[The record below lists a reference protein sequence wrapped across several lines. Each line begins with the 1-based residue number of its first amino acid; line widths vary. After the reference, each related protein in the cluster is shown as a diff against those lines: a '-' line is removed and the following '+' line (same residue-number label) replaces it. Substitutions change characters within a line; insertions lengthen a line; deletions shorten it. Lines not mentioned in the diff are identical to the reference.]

1 MKTNLDFAIRKAAW
15 IVCPQEIDAPIIRR
29 SFSIS
34 TEASAVVALSALGF
48 YKLYVNGHL
57 VGDELYRP
65 SNSIFHARDPK
76 SWIYPIRD
84 SFTYRAYYSTIDISP
99 WLHEGENTLE
109 IALGNGWYRQ
119 TERVAEGSMAFGDRL
134 GAIYALVLKDGE
146 EETLLCSDG
155 TECCSASA
163 TVYNQ
168 LFIGEVYDTRL
179 EGEAFRDW
187 QSVEII
193 DLPDTKLTPE
203 DAPADRVIRR
213 VTPTKLSDNG
223 ERKCYDVGENVSGL
237 VTLRV
242 NGKAGDEVHVR
253 FAENMQ
259 NGELSYGTTGS
270 GHRGA
275 DGRPQIMEDVCI
287 CDGNEHLFTPQFV
300 WHAFRYFEITGPG
313 EAVDVSVIHSD
324 TPVTSSF
331 HSSSPELNWLYDAFL
346 RTQLNNMH
354 GGVPSDCPHRERLGY
369 TGDGQVCARA
379 AMTLLDS
386 RAFYRKWIRD
396 IFDSQDETTG
406 HVNHTAPFA
415 GGGGGP
421 GGWGCAAIIVPY
433 QYYKTYGDTAP
444 LVEYYDRMKRWIGYL
459 VDHSEGGLVVR
470 EEEGGWCLG
479 DWCTLEKTQIP
490 IPLVNTCYL
499 IKSLRY
505 LEEIAVAIGKTEDI
519 SFLASVRKTA
529 EDAVVATYY
538 DAATGSFS
546 GGIQGADAFAL
557 WAGLGDER
565 TMRNVVEKYKALGH
579 FDTGF
584 LCTEILCGLLLEN
597 GAEDVALSLLTSH
610 DPGSFAYMMDH
621 GATTLWERWDGAAS
635 HDHPMFGAS
644 AGHLIF
650 SLLGIGQKESSA
662 GYKELVIAPKT
673 PTGLDFAKGSVTLP
687 IGEVFVAWE
696 RDGERIHFTV
706 RLPKDSACEFVYAEQ
721 RIQLSGGDHSINI
734 N

>member
-287 CDGNEHLFTPQFV
+287 CDGNEHVFTPQFV

-379 AMTLLDS
+379 AMTMLDS

>member
-1 MKTNLDFAIRKAAW
+1 MKTNLDLAIQKAAW
-15 IVCPQEIDAPIIRR
+15 ILCPQEIDAPIIRR

-48 YKLYVNGHL
+48 YKLYVNGQT
-57 VGDELYRP
+57 VGDELFRP
-65 SNSIFHARDPK
+65 SNSLFHARDPK

-84 SFTYRAYYSTIDISP
+84 SFTYRAYYSTIDITP
-99 WLHEGENTLE
+99 WLCKGENVIE

-119 TERVAEGSMAFGDRL
+119 TARIAEGNMAFGDRL
-134 GAIYALVLKDGE
+134 GAIYAIVLSHNGE
-146 EETLLCSDG
+146 EKVICSDG
-155 TECCSASA
+155 TELCSASA

-168 LFIGEVYDTRL
+168 LFIGEVYDTRW
-179 EGEAFRDW
+179 ENKAFRDW
-187 QSVEII
+187 LPVEIT
-193 DLPDTKLTPE
+193 DLPDTLLTPE

-213 VTPTKLSDNG
+213 VTPVLLSDDG
-223 ERKCYDVGENVSGL
+223 KRKIYDVGENISGL
-237 VTLRV
+237 VSARV
-242 NGKAGDEVHVR
+242 HGEAGDEVHVR
-253 FAENMQ
+253 FAENIQ
-259 NGELSYGTTGS
+259 SGELSFDTTGS
-270 GHRGA
+270 GHRGS

-287 CDGNEHLFTPQFV
+287 CNGNAHVFTPQFV

-313 EAVDVSVIHSD
+313 EALDVSVIHSD

-331 HSSSPELNWLYDAFL
+331 QSSSPELNWLYDAFL

-379 AMTLLDS
+379 AMTMLDS
-386 RAFYRKWIRD
+386 RAFYRKWMRD
-396 IFDSQDETTG
+396 IFDSQDEITG
-406 HVNHTAPFA
+406 HINHTAPFA

-433 QYYKTYGDTAP
+433 QYYKVYGDTAP
-444 LVEYYDRMKRWIGYL
+444 LREYYDRMKKWIDYL
-459 VDHSEGGLVVR
+459 LDHSEGGLVVR

-490 IPLVNTCYL
+490 IPYVNTCYL

-505 LEEIAVAIGKTEDI
+505 LEEMAAAIGKAEDI
-519 SFLASVRKTA
+519 SSLARARQSA

-538 DAATGSFS
+538 DAATGSFAD
-546 GGIQGADAFAL
+546 GIQGADAFAL

-565 TMRNVVEKYKALGH
+565 TMSNLVEKYKALGH
-579 FDTGF
+579 FDTGL

-597 GAEDVALSLLTSH
+597 GAEDVAYTLLTSH
-610 DPGSFAYMMDH
+610 DLGSFAYMMDH
-621 GATTLWERWDGAAS
+621 GATTVWERWDGFAS

-650 SLLGIGQKESSA
+650 SLLGSGQKESSA

-687 IGEVFVAWE
+687 IGEVYVEWQ
-696 RDGERIHFTV
+696 RIGLNTCFTI
-706 RLPKDSACEFVYAEQ
+706 RLPENQKCDFIYRDRCISLF
-721 RIQLSGGDHSINI
+721 GGECSFTC
-734 N
+734 